1 MGDSDEKLLEE
12 FHPDPGVYKM
22 KEDRGDEMENVEIE
36 IPGIEIDTAG
46 KIVQTSREELGMQDA
61 EEKPKKRRGRP
72 PKAVAH
78 EVATEP
84 KVIAET
90 PAVKVL
96 EEKRKATVNDE
107 PKIPMP
113 KNASAPS
120 ASILNDLKEKTAKKR
135 KEEAAI
141 AAKIA
146 ADPDV
151 PNARITALEA
161 RMSAIE
167 ARLNAG
173 S

>member
-1 MGDSDEKLLEE
+1 
-12 FHPDPGVYKM
+12 
-22 KEDRGDEMENVEIE
+22 MENIEIE
-36 IPGIEIDTAG
+36 IPGIEIETPG
-46 KIVQTSREELGMQDA
+46 KLVQTSREELGMQDA

-72 PKAVAH
+72 PKEVVQDPASN
-78 EVATEP
+78 EVAPEP
-84 KVIAET
+84 KVIVEA

-96 EEKRKATVNDE
+96 EAKRHAAVN
-107 PKIPMP
+107 KIPMP
-113 KNASAPS
+113 KNASAPA

-135 KEEAAI
+135 KEEASI

-146 ADPDV
+146 ADPDI
-151 PNARITALEA
+151 PNARIMALEA

>member
-1 MGDSDEKLLEE
+1 
-12 FHPDPGVYKM
+12 
-22 KEDRGDEMENVEIE
+22 MESVEIE
-36 IPGIEIDTAG
+36 IPGIEMEASG

-72 PKAVAH
+72 PKVVAQEPTPN
-78 EVATEP
+78 EVAPEP
-84 KVIAET
+84 KVIVET
-90 PAVKVL
+90 PAVKAL

-120 ASILNDLKEKTAKKR
+120 SSILNDLKEKTAIKR
-135 KEEAAI
+135 KEEASI

-146 ADPDV
+146 ADPDI

-161 RMSAIE
+161 RMSALE
-167 ARLNAG
+167 ARLNAA

>member
-1 MGDSDEKLLEE
+1 MEKI
-12 FHPDPGVYKM
+12 
-22 KEDRGDEMENVEIE
+22 NIE
-36 IPGIEIDTAG
+36 IPGLKLD
-46 KIVQTSREELGMQDA
+46 TSREALGIKEVEA
-61 EEKPKKRRGRP
+61 PPKKRRGRP
-72 PKAVAH
+72 PKAAAV
-78 EVATEP
+78 EPEP
-84 KVIAET
+84 KATKAKAIVET

-96 EEKRKATVNDE
+96 EEKRKAEVDNQ

-120 ASILNDLKEKTAKKR
+120 ASILGDLKEKQAKKR
-135 KEEAAI
+135 KEEADI

-146 ADPDV
+146 ADPNI

-167 ARLNAG
+167 ARLNAM